1 MEMVVFIFKE
11 SKISIYMNNIKFL
24 KEYIIILIIIVFVL
38 LIEIITGKI
47 TNNSLENINYYISN
61 LENGINCNND
71 IEERMKELSDNWA
84 QEEIRLSYYM
94 EHNELERISSNI
106 TILRSNL
113 RNISDNNYAEIR
125 ALIDEIKY
133 RLEYIK
139 NKQKL
144 GLKNIF

>member
-1 MEMVVFIFKE
+1 MRSFYFTAK
-11 SKISIYMNNIKFL
+11 NIGKDRYL
-24 KEYIIILIIIVFVL
+24 TYIMG
-38 LIEIITGKI
+38 EGT
-47 TNNSLENINYYISN
+47 
-61 LENGINCNND
+61 
-71 IEERMKELSDNWA
+71 ELDEDA
-84 QEEIRLSYYM
+84 LDYYM